1 MSRSAHKT
9 RGVRTV
15 TPDPG
20 LYAGP
25 EFSLRMFTVLVRSNK
40 PPQVVVI
47 DRADPGTDLTY
58 HLPMVRQI
66 SPHNLTDGGDRGEG
80 SAPVNILYSH

>member
-1 MSRSAHKT
+1 MPNLISLNFLSERINPRHFRSKAKMSRSAHKT

-25 EFSLRMFTVLVRSNK
+25 EFSLRMFTVLARSNK

-47 DRADPGTDLTY
+47 DRADPGTD
-58 HLPMVRQI
+58 PDI
-66 SPHNLTDGGDRGEG
+66 
-80 SAPVNILYSH
+80 